1 MAHEDSPVGNGPVKA
16 APGRRIAGWALR
28 KGLNVARG
36 AVDRRVSF
44 AGLTSTDIQQA
55 LTGRSLVGGTAAV
68 IVARLATRSVPGALV
83 VGGGL
88 VAKALFDRRR
98 SRRAQQKSAAETAD
112 DASK

>member
-1 MAHEDSPVGNGPVKA
+1 MANDDVPAKA

-28 KGLNVARG
+28 KGVNIARG

-44 AGLTSTDIQQA
+44 GGLTSTEIQQA

-68 IVARLATRSVPGALV
+68 IVTRLATRSVPGALL

-98 SRRAQQKSAAETAD
+98 SRRARQRDAAKMAD